1 MYFKDKDNTNID
13 DEFDDGNIL
22 SKILNILNKY
32 KLIIIIALILIFV
45 IVFILLFSNRKVTN
59 YLALEGEEYITIYQN
74 EDYIEPGY
82 DAYNSKNQQLNNQ
95 VKVLTN
101 IDTSKVGEYE
111 ITYSL
116 GEITKTRKV
125 KVIEKPK
132 EYTYIYLKSV
142 NDSINVYL
150 KVGEEYI
157 EPGYKVYSTT
167 GKDYTSKVKVTG
179 SVDTTKKGSY
189 QLVYSLIDENG
200 VTINETRTIIVMDS
214 EIGLSLSTTEY
225 TNKDITINV
234 NVIDNYFEYLILP
247 DGNKVNKSTYEYVVN
262 QNGTYTFETRNKKG
276 LTKEESITVSNIDKT
291 EPTGTCTGKYGN
303 GKTTLTINAKDSS
316 GIRKYIIDNKSY
328 MKNIITLYE
337 EKKNAN
343 VTIQDNSGNTKT
355 ISCNITKD
363 NLSGSVSSS
372 SSSNKPSSSNNQQS
386 SNAPT
391 IVNIAK
397 DGVLINITAQKK
409 QADIAGYYFSYTNKR
424 PNKNGAYV
432 KTSNTTLQVARL
444 PGTTYVWVEDTNGN
458 ISAYKTITIDNSV
471 VINTKGKILQGTTL
485 KTALERKG
493 GSKTEFNKLIAR
505 SAMAAG
511 LYTKEAAATTA
522 VTLIGVLD
530 KQYGVRLPYRAG
542 GKNTYYGVSN
552 IWGEKINDAN
562 YPYRGFDCDGF
573 THWSYFNA
581 GLKIKVTTTKENY
594 WYWDRIPFSKEE
606 AEIGDI
612 ISQYKPTAHVKIIV
626 GKTDTGFI
634 VAHAN
639 GKSNGVWINV
649 HPYTDTEGFTLIKG
663 SEIASYYEKDTTSYP
678 PAF

>member
-13 DEFDDGNIL
+13 DEFDDGSIF

-59 YLALEGEEYITIYQN
+59 YLDLEGEEYITIYQN

-82 DAYNSKNQQLNNQ
+82 DAYNSKNQQLNSQ
-95 VKVLTN
+95 VEVLTN
-101 IDTSKVGEYE
+101 IDTGKIGEYE

-247 DGNKVNKSTYEYVVN
+247 DGSKVNKSTYKYYIN
-262 QNGTYTFETRNKKG
+262 QNGTYTFKTINKKG

-291 EPTGTCTGKYGN
+291 PPTGTCTGKYGN
-303 GKTTLTINAKDSS
+303 GKQL
-316 GIRKYIIDNKSY
+316 
-328 MKNIITLYE
+328 
-337 EKKNAN
+337 
-343 VTIQDNSGNTKT
+343 
-355 ISCNITKD
+355 
-363 NLSGSVSSS
+363 
-372 SSSNKPSSSNNQQS
+372 
-386 SNAPT
+386 
-391 IVNIAK
+391 
-397 DGVLINITAQKK
+397 
-409 QADIAGYYFSYTNKR
+409 
-424 PNKNGAYV
+424 
-432 KTSNTTLQVARL
+432 
-444 PGTTYVWVEDTNGN
+444 
-458 ISAYKTITIDNSV
+458 
-471 VINTKGKILQGTTL
+471 
-485 KTALERKG
+485 
-493 GSKTEFNKLIAR
+493 
-505 SAMAAG
+505 
-511 LYTKEAAATTA
+511 
-522 VTLIGVLD
+522 
-530 KQYGVRLPYRAG
+530 
-542 GKNTYYGVSN
+542 
-552 IWGEKINDAN
+552 
-562 YPYRGFDCDGF
+562 
-573 THWSYFNA
+573 
-581 GLKIKVTTTKENY
+581 
-594 WYWDRIPFSKEE
+594 
-606 AEIGDI
+606 
-612 ISQYKPTAHVKIIV
+612 
-626 GKTDTGFI
+626 
-634 VAHAN
+634 
-639 GKSNGVWINV
+639 
-649 HPYTDTEGFTLIKG
+649 
-663 SEIASYYEKDTTSYP
+663 
-678 PAF
+678 